1 MSHDLQTSNSFAV
14 LSDESADLENV
25 DSDKHTDLPDTNSP
39 LHSDVEQ
46 NTHASTSLSC
56 AVMSSNNMCSAEVP
70 AVTAAEDINVLC
82 AQFKAWDA
90 AHPLARKPI
99 QPHKQESVHKQLT
112 YHGTP
117 VPKVI
122 STTKETSL

>member
-1 MSHDLQTSNSFAV
+1 M
-14 LSDESADLENV
+14 
-25 DSDKHTDLPDTNSP
+25 DSDKHTDLPDMNSP

-46 NTHASTSLSC
+46 NTRASTSMSC
-56 AVMSSNNMCSAEVP
+56 VVMSSDNVCSAEVP

-99 QPHKQESVHKQLT
+99 QPQKHDSVHKQLT
-112 YHGTP
+112 YHGVP

-122 STTKETSL
+122 PSTKEIDLQAVED